1 MQPTKK
7 ASIAAVSI
15 LLLAALLAPNHTHA
29 AVTVPPSPTVGEPVT
44 YPATI
49 YLPIIITESK

>member
-7 ASIAAVSI
+7 ASIAAISI

-29 AVTVPPSPTVGEPVT
+29 AVTVPPSPTIGEPST

-49 YLPIIITESK
+49 YLPIIIR